1 MPSSNNAR
9 KTATVPSAPPKVLT
23 SSFSPWR
30 RAAAPFAL
38 KSQQLRSVALAVI
51 FVTGCFAQDAATT
64 PAKQPLEHVLGTIDA
79 VDPSAHTV
87 TVKEDK
93 TNAERVIHVANTKTL
108 LKVDPNAKDLK
119 SATRISADDL
129 QAGDRV
135 DVRGSK
141 SDETSGALDAR
152 SVILMSARDL
162 QQVHQAQSA
171 AWQHSTV
178 GTVSSVDP
186 AAGKI
191 TITVKSADGAKP
203 VVVSTAKT
211 TEFTRYSTENPKVPA
226 PSDVAQIQ
234 PGDQLRVLGDKS
246 EDGGSITAQK
256 VYSGAFRNISATIS
270 SIAPDGKSV
279 TVKDL
284 ATKKEVTIAVSDNTT
299 MRKLPPMMAY
309 MLARR
314 FNPNFKMPEG
324 AAGPGGTGGQG
335 GQARSTVAGAQGP
348 VTGPPDGMQR
358 PAGGYGGGYGGGQAG
373 PGGAA
378 GPGGG
383 GMRGGGDVSQA
394 LERAPKIGLAD
405 LKTGDAVVIF
415 GVAVGADS
423 SHLVASNIIAGV
435 EPILQSAPAAQGGRS
450 LGGDWGLGEM
460 SAPQ

>member
-1 MPSSNNAR
+1 MP
-9 KTATVPSAPPKVLT
+9 PL
-23 SSFSPWR
+23 
-30 RAAAPFAL
+30 
-38 KSQQLRSVALAVI
+38 SQHLRSVAMAAI
-51 FVTGCFAQDAATT
+51 FVTGCLAQDAATT

-79 VDPSAHTV
+79 VDPAAHTV

-119 SATRISADDL
+119 SATRISAEDL
-129 QAGDRV
+129 QTGDRV

-141 SDETSGALDAR
+141 TDETSGALDAR
-152 SVILMSARDL
+152 SVILMSAREL
-162 QQVHQAQSA
+162 QQVHQAQAA

-178 GTVSSVDP
+178 GTVASVDP

-191 TITVKSADGAKP
+191 MITVKGPDGVKP
-203 VVVSTAKT
+203 VIVSTSKT

-246 EDGGSITAQK
+246 EDGSAVTAQK

-284 ATKKEVTIAVSDNTT
+284 ATKKEVTIAMNDNTT

-324 AAGPGGTGGQG
+324 AAGPGGAGGQG

-348 VTGPPDGMQR
+348 VTGSPDAMQR
-358 PAGGYGGGYGGGQAG
+358 PAGGYGGSQAG
-373 PGGAA
+373 PGGAGA
-378 GPGGG
+378 GPGGPGGG
-383 GMRGGGDVSQA
+383 GMRGGGDVSQM
-394 LERAPKIGLAD
+394 LERAPKIALTD
-405 LKTGDAVVIF
+405 LKPGDAVVIF
-415 GVAVGADS
+415 GVATGADS
-423 SHLVASNIIAGV
+423 SHLVASNVIAGV
-435 EPILQSAPAAQGGRS
+435 EPILQSAPARQGGSS

>member
-1 MPSSNNAR
+1 MSSL
-9 KTATVPSAPPKVLT
+9 SPKI
-23 SSFSPWR
+23 
-30 RAAAPFAL
+30 
-38 KSQQLRSVALAVI
+38 RSVALAVI

-79 VDPSAHTV
+79 IDASAHTV

-108 LKVDPNAKDLK
+108 LKVEPNAKDLK
-119 SATRISADDL
+119 AATRISADDL

-141 SDETSGALDAR
+141 TDETSGALDAR
-152 SVILMSARDL
+152 IVILMSARDL
-162 QQVHQAQSA
+162 QQVHQAQAA

-191 TITVKSADGAKP
+191 TIAVKGAEGVKP
-203 VVVSTAKT
+203 VVISTAKT

-234 PGDQLRVLGDKS
+234 PGDQVRVLGDKS
-246 EDGGSITAQK
+246 EDGRTVTAQK
-256 VYSGAFRNISATIS
+256 VYSGAFRNISATIT
-270 SIAPDGKSV
+270 SIAPDGKAV

-284 ATKKEVTIAVSDNTT
+284 ATKKEVIIAVSDDTT

-314 FNPNFKMPEG
+314 FNPNFKMPEAG
-324 AAGPGGTGGQG
+324 AGAGGVGGQG

-348 VTGPPDGMQR
+348 VTGSPDAMQR
-358 PAGGYGGGYGGGQAG
+358 PAGGYGGGYGGAGGSAPSG
-373 PGGAA
+373 PGAGGA
-378 GPGGG
+378 
-383 GMRGGGDVSQA
+383 GMHGGGGDVAQT
-394 LERAPKIGLAD
+394 LERAPKIALAD
-405 LKTGDAVVIF
+405 LKAGDAVVIF
-415 GVAVGADS
+415 GVAVGSDS

-435 EPILQSAPAAQGGRS
+435 EPILQSAPARQGGSS
-450 LGGDWGLGEM
+450 LGGDWGMGEM